1 MAAVI
6 RRVACIGLI
15 CAAAAVTP
23 GVAGAQTSA
32 RPSSSRPGEP
42 RWEVSFHG
50 TLATRGKAPTGES
63 RTPAAGPTFVM
74 ADGSTPSRYVSSWF
88 FGDGT
93 DLLNQVLGLR
103 GIGSVRALDQ
113 PPGWPIPSPS
123 GAAAGVRL
131 SRHIKGGIW
140 FETGVDFGLTGLGF
154 DDAENERIEAI
165 RASFETAFGAL
176 ARSASSVIA
185 ASSVTSAVESGV
197 GGRRLLVSG
206 VVQYRGPER
215 VVRPVVLGGV
225 GVVSTVGSPATLTL
239 TGTYRF
245 TTPSQAVIEETDT
258 TRLRYTT
265 SSALVWIFGGG
276 FMHDLS
282 RSSAY
287 RVELRVLATAATK
300 TSAELEASPS
310 RVMTTPGGVVV
321 LNATSPG
328 LQFSSIS
335 AIAPSLSHARTAFDA
350 FSGEGS
356 SFQLAL
362 SASYVWKF

>member
-6 RRVACIGLI
+6 RRVVCIGVFF
-15 CAAAAVTP
+15 AAAAVTP
-23 GVAGAQTSA
+23 GVAGAQTSTKPA
-32 RPSSSRPGEP
+32 SSRSSEP

-50 TLATRGKAPTGES
+50 TVATRGKAPTGES
-63 RTPAAGPTFVM
+63 RTPAAGPTFIM

-88 FGDGT
+88 YGDGT
-93 DLLNQVLGLR
+93 DLLNQVLSLR
-103 GIGSVRALDQ
+103 GIGSMRALDQ

-123 GAAAGVRL
+123 GPAVGVRL
-131 SRHIKGGIW
+131 ARQLKGGIW
-140 FETGVDFGLTGLGF
+140 FETGVDYGLTGLGF
-154 DDAENERIEAI
+154 DTTETERSEAT
-165 RASFETAFGAL
+165 RASFETAFRAL
-176 ARSASSVIA
+176 AGSAPSVIT
-185 ASSVTSAVESGV
+185 ASSVTSTVESGV

-215 VVRPVVLGGV
+215 VVRPVLFGGA

-239 TGTYRF
+239 AGTYRL
-245 TTPSQAVIEETDT
+245 TTPAQAVIEETDT
-258 TRLRYTT
+258 MRLRYKTN
-265 SSALVWIFGGG
+265 SALVWIFGGG
-276 FMHDLS
+276 FMHDLT

-300 TSAELEASPS
+300 TSAELEASPF
-310 RVMTTPGGVVV
+310 RVVTTPGGVVV
-321 LNATSPG
+321 LNATNPG
-328 LQFSSIS
+328 LQFSSLSGIT
-335 AIAPSLSHARTAFDA
+335 PSLSLTRTPFDA